1 MTSFE
6 SLNTGEDVLELACCR
21 TKDEA
26 LITWTTITMIVSG
39 KESAYIITEND
50 DISILLNRKEA
61 EE

>member
-1 MTSFE
+1 M
-6 SLNTGEDVLELACCR
+6 LELACCR